1 MWLAAF
7 VSILLSSVA
16 FGQMYG
22 DPGLVRPDTTKKDTT
37 AAIIP
42 EEAAPETSAES
53 SSLELA
59 KRWIHRLLTRGVLNT
74 NHIGAFAE
82 YQLTDWSPTAGSMGP
97 VRLNLKVVYLGPA
110 SFMEQD
116 AEWVQATVSVFGESD
131 RRIAFDFVLPSDKEH
146 SLPLRTLAKEEEQPL
161 REISFAASSG
171 GLDYDAIDSP
181 RDIGEEVV
189 ELSHGKYLCH
199 HFRGSGDN
207 GELVDLFLSSEVKPY
222 GIVVMGYGDEG
233 LTLVRKGA
241 DATPL
246 LDVPP
251 PPSR

>member
-1 MWLAAF
+1 
-7 VSILLSSVA
+7 
-16 FGQMYG
+16 MYG
-22 DPGLVRPDTTKKDTT
+22 DPGIARPDTTKRDTT
-37 AAIIP
+37 EVVVP
-42 EEAAPETSAES
+42 EEAAPETAAEPSSFESAKLWVRRV
-53 SSLELA
+53 LE
-59 KRWIHRLLTRGVLNT
+59 RGVLNT
-74 NHIGAFAE
+74 NHIGGFAE
-82 YQLTDWSPTAGSMGP
+82 YQLTDWSLVSGSMGP

-116 AEWVQATVSVFGESD
+116 AEWVQATVLVFGESD

-146 SLPLRTLAKEEEQPL
+146 SLPLRTLAQEEGAPL
-161 REISFAASSG
+161 REISFAASPG

-181 RDIGEEVV
+181 RDIGEELV

-199 HFRGSGDN
+199 HFRGSGEN